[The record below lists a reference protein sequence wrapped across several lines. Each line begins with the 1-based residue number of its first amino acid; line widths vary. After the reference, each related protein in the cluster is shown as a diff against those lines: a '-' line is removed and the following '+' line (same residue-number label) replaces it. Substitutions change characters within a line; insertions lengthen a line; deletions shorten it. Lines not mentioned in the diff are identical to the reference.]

1 MVPAAVVVSDV
12 IILEPIL
19 SAVASAR
26 VGDVM
31 LASLVSCAANV
42 VISVELHIK
51 SDKKRFLLRTS
62 ACQAS

>member
-42 VISVELHIK
+42 VISVELCIK
-51 SDKKRFLLRTS
+51 FDKKKKWL
-62 ACQAS
+62 A